1 MSKLTRSPVTL
12 LVLLAGAIG
21 VLLVLYAWRLPPFV
35 TSVETTDNAYVK
47 GYVTIMSPQVAGYV
61 VEVPVRD
68 YQAVKEGDVL
78 ARIDERIYRQKVAQ
92 ARATLAGQK
101 AALDNSRQQEASAKA
116 SIASSDAQVLGAKAA
131 LRRAE
136 LASERV
142 NQLAARSVASTSE
155 VESAQATF
163 EQAKAAEAQAEAA
176 VEVNRQALAT
186 IIVNRGSLQA
196 AVAGAEA
203 AVELAEIDL
212 SNTAI
217 RAPRDGHLGE
227 VGVRLGQYVT
237 AGTQL
242 MSVVPSELWVVANY
256 KETQLDGMK
265 VGQPVTFSVDALEHQ
280 RLTGHVQRFSP
291 ATGSEFSVIRPD
303 NATGNF
309 TKIAQRVGVRIS
321 IDPGQAAAERL
332 APGLSVVVR
341 IDKSLEP
348 DAKVADAE

>member
-1 MSKLTRSPVTL
+1 MPKSIRFPITI
-12 LVLLAGAIG
+12 LVLLAGLVG

-47 GYVTIMSPQVAGYV
+47 GFVTIMSPQVAGYV
-61 VEVPVRD
+61 VDVPVHD
-68 YQAVKEGDVL
+68 YQTVKAGDVL
-78 ARIDERIYRQKVAQ
+78 ARIDERIYQQKVEQ
-92 ARATLAGQK
+92 AKATLAGQK

-116 SIASSDAQVLGAKAA
+116 SIASTEAQVLGAKAA

-142 NQLAARSVASTSE
+142 GQLASRSVASTSE

-176 VEVNRQALAT
+176 VEVNRQSLAT

-203 AVELAEIDL
+203 AVELAQIDL
-212 SNTAI
+212 ANTAI
-217 RAPRDGHLGE
+217 RAPRDGRLGE

-242 MSVVPSELWVVANY
+242 MSVVPDDLWVVANF

-265 VGQPVTFSVDALEHQ
+265 IGQPVTFTVDALEHRQ
-280 RLTGHVQRFSP
+280 MTGHVQRFSP
-291 ATGSEFSVIRPD
+291 AAGSEFSVIRPD

-309 TKIAQRVGVRIS
+309 TKIAQRVGVRVA
-321 IDPGQAAAERL
+321 IDPGQPLADRL

-341 IDKSLEP
+341 VDKAVEP
-348 DAKVADAE
+348 DPKLADAE

>member
-1 MSKLTRSPVTL
+1 MSKLTRSPVTI
-12 LVLLAGAIG
+12 LVLLAGVIG

-61 VEVPVRD
+61 VDVPVRD

-78 ARIDERIYRQKVAQ
+78 ARIDERIYQQKVAQ

-142 NQLAARSVASTSE
+142 SQLAARSVASTSE

-212 SNTAI
+212 ANTAI

-242 MSVVPSELWVVANY
+242 MSVVPSEIWVVANY

-265 VGQPVTFSVDALEHQ
+265 VGQPVTFTVDALEH
-280 RLTGHVQRFSP
+280 RTLTGHVQRFSP
-291 ATGSEFSVIRPD
+291 AAGSEFSVIRPD

-341 IDKSLEP
+341 IDKSLDP
-348 DAKVADAE
+348 DAKIADAE

>member
-12 LVLLAGAIG
+12 LVLFAGAIG

-212 SNTAI
+212 ANTAI

-242 MSVVPSELWVVANY
+242 MAVVPSELWVVANY

-291 ATGSEFSVIRPD
+291 AAGSEFSVIRPD

>member
-1 MSKLTRSPVTL
+1 MSKLTRSPVTI
-12 LVLLAGAIG
+12 LVLLAGVVG

-47 GYVTIMSPQVAGYV
+47 GYVTVMSPQVAGYV

-78 ARIDERIYRQKVAQ
+78 ARIDERIYQQKVAQ

-142 NQLAARSVASTSE
+142 SQLAERSVASTSE

-186 IIVNRGSLQA
+186 IIVNRGSLEA

-212 SNTAI
+212 ANTAI

-280 RLTGHVQRFSP
+280 TLTGHVQRFSP

-321 IDPGQAAAERL
+321 IDPGQPAAERL

-341 IDKSLEP
+341 IDKSLDP
-348 DAKVADAE
+348 DAKIADAE